1 MSSALRRPATR
12 EPHTK
17 YFTVLQEWDIE
28 DNTNNM
34 NVIRSPKAG
43 ASISAV
49 MTQDDFLAATT
60 APQAYIIPP
69 NVDDQ
74 TIIFINRTFK
84 DLGSVVRIYD
94 QLGQPGPKLLRTY
107 RLVQLMNGVADDP
120 NDTLY
125 TEGAYGTPSN
135 FYSTYWICTQY
146 AGTEPHPGVAPVAR
160 LG

>member
-1 MSSALRRPATR
+1 
-12 EPHTK
+12 
-17 YFTVLQEWDIE
+17 
-28 DNTNNM
+28 M

-43 ASISAV
+43 SAIPAV
-49 MTQDDFLAATT
+49 MTQTDFLAATT

-69 NVDDQ
+69 NTSQ
-74 TIIFINRTFK
+74 NIIYINRTFK

-94 QLGQPGPKLLRTY
+94 QLGQPGSKLLRTY
-107 RLVQLMNGVADDP
+107 RLVQLMNGTSDDV
-120 NDTLY
+120 NSTLY

-160 LG
+160 MG